1 MKALK
6 TKQYVKEIAQLLGL
20 FDAVQPVRGLLEEPR
35 APCYNRLLK
44 GLTGFVQPVRSL

>member
-20 FDAVQPVRGLLEEPR
+20 FDAVQPVKGLLEEPQG
-35 APCYNRLLK
+35 YNRLLN
-44 GLTGFVQPVRSL
+44 GLTGYVQPVRSL